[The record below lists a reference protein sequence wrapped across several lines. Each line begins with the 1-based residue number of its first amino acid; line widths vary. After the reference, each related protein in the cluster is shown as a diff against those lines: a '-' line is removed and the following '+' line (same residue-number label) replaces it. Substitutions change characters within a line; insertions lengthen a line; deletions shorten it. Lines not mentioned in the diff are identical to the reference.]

1 MPLYPFLFSPSI
13 STSLRPLC
21 PYFPP
26 APLILLIL
34 SPLYSYQPFFCPT
47 PLSLYP
53 LNLSSPSSPTS
64 PSYPSLSH
72 YLSPSPQSPPNLNP
86 SNPTFPAASTLYSL
100 SLSPINS
107 LPSPPFYP
115 LLYSPPIY
123 PYPSILT
130 FLPLNPSPYSSL
142 PLLLPYT

>member
-1 MPLYPFLFSPSI
+1 MAHVDN
-13 STSLRPLC
+13 SLRPLC

-26 APLILLIL
+26 APL
-34 SPLYSYQPFFCPT
+34 SY
-47 PLSLYP
+47 
-53 LNLSSPSSPTS
+53 LSSPLSTPTN
-64 PSYPSLSH
+64 PSFVLPLYPSNPYDTPLLPLIPHLS
-72 YLSPSPQSPPNLNP
+72 LFPISKPLPLPFPSISPNLNP

-107 LPSPPFYP
+107 LPSPPFSP